1 MIWMSYLNH
10 KNVFGIGMPSTW
22 QDVFFRGRPGP
33 RKKARGFTDFF
44 VILLAFYLF
53 AIMDMGL
60 NAIAMRLEVVSGN
73 VTVSP
78 VCS

>member
-44 VILLAFYLF
+44 VILLAFYHFLCYNGR
-53 AIMDMGL
+53 GL
-60 NAIAMRLEVVSGN
+60 ECDCNA
-73 VTVSP
+73 P
-78 VCS
+78 